1 MRVYYIT
8 LIFTLIFILFGCETN
23 EDHWD
28 NFIDKSKSLGYEV
41 LSIEAS
47 ETWIKENS
55 DEISLPNKIKFGK
68 PHHLQ
73 DFGFAPYGIMIAV
86 DTNNR
91 YRVIATEWPEEK
103 TLLKVGDIL
112 LPFPPFIFSRKTF
125 DGTTKERSPVDWK
138 TEIETYVFEAK
149 ETIVQ
154 PYLEEVA
161 ETKVRIEPSVYE
173 VVDLYD
179 FKCTTYMS
187 PNGATISFKISDQTD
202 HRNQFGVGFII
213 TKIDG
218 TVFKRHHNLSPWRET
233 AQEDIPP
240 RNDID
245 VSIIDHEWNY
255 FIARKKLLG
264 CEVLSAAA
272 SKAWIEKYRD
282 KISYPIP
289 KSYPIP
295 NPMIFGKPHYIQDFV
310 LAPYG
315 IMIAVDR
322 NNRYRVIARKW
333 PPEKTLLKVGDTLT
347 MNFISFSDPV
357 EFSEFFDGSDIL
369 NKTRNFVFQAGETI
383 LRPGIPVPKSKEKE
397 FDIVDYMSPDTYT
410 VYMSPNGAT
419 ISYNGLGVVTKIEG
433 AVFQRVLDLTEI
445 ATSLLE

>member
-23 EDHWD
+23 EDHWG
-28 NFIDKSKSLGYEV
+28 NFRDKSKSLGYEV

-289 KSYPIP
+289 ESYPIP

-315 IMIAVDR
+315 IMIALDSDNSR
-322 NNRYRVIARKW
+322 RVIARKW

-347 MNFISFSDPV
+347 MFFISYTDPV
-357 EFSEFFDGSDIL
+357 EFFDAFGDIL
-369 NKTRNFVFQAGETI
+369 NKTHNFVFEAKKTI